1 MMIGTTEWKTI
12 TKVRLQRDGSGKG
25 AGSLCRKNPLWIFK
39 CHVRQRY
46 MYVCL
51 DTLLPR
57 SQTNRKDEDSVRFR
71 IGIHNIW
78 YIQRPGHF
86 SVFSSSPS
94 FNPNSN
100 PKKRP
105 QQGIFVR
112 REHTAT
118 FFHITKQHS
127 KTPSSSSLSSPPTSP
142 NQPQL
147 YPNPHHNS
155 AKFWYCLLLHSATPA
170 AKASSFSCCSTP
182 SESTCPVWP
191 GRETPST
198 RAWAG

>member
-1 MMIGTTEWKTI
+1 MIGTTEWKTI

-94 FNPNSN
+94 FNPN
-100 PKKRP
+100 PKKRPP

-112 REHTAT
+112 REHSAT
-118 FFHITKQHS
+118 FFHITKHHS
-127 KTPSSSSLSSPPTSP
+127 KTPSSSSPSSPQPPPTNQSYIPSP
-142 NQPQL
+142 IIILQR
-147 YPNPHHNS
+147 
-155 AKFWYCLLLHSATPA
+155 FGI
-170 AKASSFSCCSTP
+170 ASSSSSTQRLP
-182 SESTCPVWP
+182 
-191 GRETPST
+191 R
-198 RAWAG
+198 RR